1 MSEIKRIVVFTGDFS
16 HTVRKHI
23 VKLDQMLGGVEWLIL
38 VHLPRRPLSVTAR
51 RQWQN
56 LTKHGWRRIPAVGRA
71 IMRRFGERLVPAP
84 DTAPGR
90 VYTEETFAALP
101 RFRVETVAKLRDPD
115 VIARVQQFAPDLGL
129 SLAAPILRP
138 ELFAIPRLG
147 TLNLHKGKVPEYRG
161 MPPAFWE
168 LWHDEQSVGCTVHW
182 VEAGLDTG
190 AVAATDSLPRERYST
205 VRGLQL
211 ALDQLGIAMVNRVV
225 AALASGQRVS
235 IPQLAGGTTYRQPTL
250 SQVAS
255 LDARLQRQLPFGQT
269 RGRRVLKDV
278 VRGTLLRAAS
288 NGRSR
293 FVAPRITVL
302 LYHRV
307 TDNVRD
313 NLTVG
318 IEQFDRQMM
327 LLRRHFHLIDL
338 PDLIELDRVPRTG
351 RPTVCV
357 TFDDGYLDNFT
368 HAAPILL
375 RHQVPATFFVATGLI
390 GTTRQFPHDVRRGN
404 PPIPLMTWDHLR
416 EMHSDGF
423 TIGSHTVNHIDC
435 AAEATATVRSEL
447 HESRDTLR
455 HELGL
460 DRLIFSYP
468 YGDRHHMTPE
478 RLEMVRQAGYVGCVS
493 AYGGINKGTI
503 DRFNVVRQ
511 GIHWE
516 ASDTSFLYTASGLWQ

>member
-1 MSEIKRIVVFTGDFS
+1 MSEIKRIVVFTSDFN

-23 VKLDQMLGGVEWLIL
+23 IRLDQIHRGLEWLIL
-38 VHLPRRPLSVTAR
+38 VHSPRRPLSETAR
-51 RQWQN
+51 RQWRN
-56 LTKHGWRRIPAVGRA
+56 LRRHGWRRIPAIGQAV
-71 IMRRFGERLVPAP
+71 MRRFGDRLVPAP
-84 DTAPGR
+84 ATAPGR
-90 VYTEETFAALP
+90 VYAEETFGLLP
-101 RFRVETVAKLRDPD
+101 RFRVETVPRLRDPG
-115 VIARVQQFAPDLGL
+115 VIQRVQQFAPDLGL

-138 ELFAIPRLG
+138 ELFGIPRLG

-168 LWHDEQSVGCTVHW
+168 LWNDEKSVGCTVHW

-190 AVAATDSLPRERYST
+190 AVAETGSLPRERYST

-211 ALDQLGIAMVNRVV
+211 ALDELGIAMVNRVV
-225 AALASGQRVS
+225 ATLASGQRTCV
-235 IPQLAGGTTYRQPTL
+235 PQPAGGTTYRQPTL
-250 SQVAS
+250 AQVAS
-255 LDARLQRQLPFGQT
+255 LDRRLESQLPYGQT
-269 RGRRVLKDV
+269 RGRRMLKDV
-278 VRGTLLRAAS
+278 VRGTLLRAGNNGS
-288 NGRSR
+288 NRL
-293 FVAPRITVL
+293 ATPRITVL

-307 TDNVRD
+307 TDGVRD

-318 IEQFDRQMM
+318 VEQFDRQMM

-338 PDLIELDRVPRTG
+338 PDLVELDRVPRST

-357 TFDDGYLDNFT
+357 TFDDGYLDNYT
-368 HAAPILL
+368 HAVPILL
-375 RHQVPATFFVATGLI
+375 RHQVPTTFFVATGLI

-404 PPIPLMTWDHLR
+404 PPIPLMNWDHLR
-416 EMHSDGF
+416 EMQADRF

-435 AAEATATVRSEL
+435 AAEASDTVRAEL
-447 HESRDTLR
+447 EESRDTLR

-460 DRLIFSYP
+460 ERLIFSYP

-478 RLEMVRQAGYVGCVS
+478 RLELVKLAGYVGCVS
-493 AYGGINKGTI
+493 AYGGTNKGTI

-516 ASDTSFLYTASGLWQ
+516 ASDTSFVYTASGLWR

>member
-1 MSEIKRIVVFTGDFS
+1 MSEINRVVVFTSDLN
-16 HTVRKHI
+16 HNVRKHI
-23 VKLDQMLGGVEWLIL
+23 IKLDQQLGGVEWLIIE
-38 VHLPRRPLSVTAR
+38 HIPNRSLSQIAR
-51 RQWQN
+51 RQWRN
-56 LTKHGWRRIPAVGRA
+56 LQRHGWRRIPALGRA
-71 IMRRFGERLVPAP
+71 VMKRFGGRLVSAP
-84 DTAPGR
+84 DRAPGR
-90 VYTEETFAALP
+90 VYAAETFGVLP
-101 RFRVETVAKLRDPD
+101 RFHVETVSKLGDPD
-115 VIARVQQFAPDLGL
+115 VIARVQQFVPDLGL

-168 LWHDEQSVGCTVHW
+168 LWNNEQSVGCTVHW
-182 VEAGLDTG
+182 VEEGLDTG
-190 AVAATDSLPRERYST
+190 AVAATGSVERARYST
-205 VRGLQL
+205 VVGLQL
-211 ALDQLGIAMVNRVV
+211 TLDQLGITMMNRTV

-235 IPQLAGGTTYRQPTL
+235 IPQQPGGTTYRQPTL
-250 SQVAS
+250 SQVS
-255 LDARLQRQLPFGQT
+255 LLNRRLESGLPFGQS
-269 RGRRVLKDV
+269 RGRRIAKDIF
-278 VRGTLLRAAS
+278 RGTLLRIGS
-288 NGRSR
+288 HGRSK
-293 FVAPRITVL
+293 FTSPRVTVL

-307 TDNVRD
+307 TDSVRD

-327 LLRRHFHLIDL
+327 LLRRHFNLIDL
-338 PDLIELDRVPRTG
+338 PDLIEMERVPRTD

-368 HAAPILL
+368 NAAPILL

-404 PPIPLMTWDHLR
+404 PPIPLMNWDHLR
-416 EMHSDGF
+416 EMHSEGF

-435 AAEATATVRSEL
+435 ASEATETVRSEL
-447 HESRDTLR
+447 QESRETLR

-478 RLEMVRQAGYVGCVS
+478 RLELVKEEGYVGCVS

-503 DRFNVVRQ
+503 NRFNVVRQ
-511 GIHWE
+511 GVHWE
-516 ASDTSFLYTASGLWQ
+516 ASDTAFLFTASGLWK